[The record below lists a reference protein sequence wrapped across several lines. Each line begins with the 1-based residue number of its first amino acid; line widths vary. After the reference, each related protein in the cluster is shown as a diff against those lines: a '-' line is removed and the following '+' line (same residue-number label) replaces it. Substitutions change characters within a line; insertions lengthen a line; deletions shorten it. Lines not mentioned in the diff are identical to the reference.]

1 MREYSAIL
9 LAGVLLATSCGR
21 TPSLLD
27 QVVAVGGTA
36 ALRRDCEM
44 VLAEHQKTKKE
55 SWPAGDTNLP
65 ATITALRPQIVQAA
79 HYDGFPIVDIQISG
93 GFTHRGLM
101 VIPTNTPPDYLP
113 RKSSWRVTKISD
125 GVFEYRE

>member
-27 QVVAVGGTA
+27 QVVAAGGTA
-36 ALRRDCEM
+36 ALRRNCEM
-44 VLAEHQKTKKE
+44 ILAEHQKTQRE
-55 SWPAGDTNLP
+55 SWAAGDTNLP

-79 HYDGFPIVDIQISG
+79 RYDGFPIVDIQLSG

-101 VIPTNTPPDYLP
+101 VILTNTPPDYLP

-125 GVFEYRE
+125 AIFEYRE